1 MYYRNN
7 SFKVHVSL
15 SLYACLIHKAFYFFI
30 FWFIKK
36 ICFFCRNNL
45 NIMKHFLISSLLF
58 LSISFIYCIDSHAFL
73 NRDVHLLTMQDG
85 LGDNKVNCIYK
96 DKNGFMWFGTDNGLS
111 CYDGSSVKNF
121 TMQLTSYMNVSAIG
135 ELSEHCLGVVVD
147 QTLYAFDRSTER
159 FISIEGGLEKG
170 KLLQFIPAYPNQ
182 CRIISST
189 HLYLYN
195 VKERTDKAR
204 HVTALELTMEEK
216 VGGLV
221 KDRDG
226 ITRCTLSED
235 STKVYLTNSRL
246 ELIVYDLKS
255 KTVTQQISLGSP
267 KVLSISSILE
277 AGNRIWIAT
286 IDHGIICYHK
296 HSGHVEHISYEA
308 KDEKNLLSHPDVY
321 EIVQLNN
328 NRLLAVT
335 WNGYTLLDPGKGI
348 SEELTTH
355 IYNNVSLV
363 NQNLET
369 RMICA
374 FYDSQGVLWIGTN
387 GGGVIYSDLRLQY
400 FNQYHQDR
408 HNEICS
414 IQVDD
419 DGYVWLATFHKGI
432 MKSTHP
438 FHSSSSFKF
447 VTAGSEEVRKKET
460 VLCTMKDAEGNI
472 WFGNKDG
479 TLTVYDKHGTFKVH
493 PLDMEVTINR
503 SSIWALHIDRQNNFW
518 IGTDKGLLLFNSSS
532 GKCQHIEVRKQSQ
545 PGTLTELEIPVHAIT
560 ETKDGTVWVG
570 TEQHGV
576 GKIVDHVAGKKTME
590 MEYGT
595 SFKLHNASV
604 KSLLASSDGQLY
616 VGYETGFAI
625 INPENGTIHNFYT
638 TKNGLCNNHTGC
650 ITEDAKGDIWIG
662 SNSGISRYSRHQQL
676 FYHYYISGSNRS
688 AFLYGK
694 YLFWGNNKS
703 LTYFD
708 PDNINV
714 FSFSETAAITTLEVS
729 NKTVAMGEKINGQ
742 VILNNSLFY
751 AKEIELNHDN
761 RDFSLTFSSLS
772 FSKERQKLRYR
783 LYPYQKEWM
792 IANGGGKVSYANLR
806 KGDYTFEIQSLY
818 PNEHIGKM
826 TSLKVTILP
835 HWSETFLFKL
845 ILLVLISLA
854 ILRIIYRIRVR
865 QKRLEYELQLQHEV
879 FTATV
884 ARDKEKQIRMER
896 ENFFTNAAH
905 ELRTPLTLIL
915 SPLQELLQNLKSS
928 DAMFEK
934 LQIMYRN
941 GSSLHTL
948 VDHLLYVQK
957 IEAGMVKLSL
967 SKANIVELA
976 SREANSFCQLAEA
989 EESNYTIDLP
999 SEPVC
1004 LWIDIEK
1011 ITSAIRNLLSNA
1023 FKYTPPKGNITLRID
1038 QTKVDG
1044 KLYCRIIVSDS
1055 GKGIPYE
1062 LQERIF
1068 DSFITGEN
1076 TPLLSSKVG
1085 IGLRIVKN
1093 TMDLHHG
1100 TVTLTSTPGKGSKFT
1115 LLIPEGNTHFAED
1128 KYQLVN
1134 PPTVEE
1140 PLISLPA
1147 APLVVQEEKNIK
1159 KRNLL
1164 VVEDNKEIRTYICSL
1179 FRKDYAVYEAADG
1192 EEGIQVATRLLPDL
1206 IITDIMMPV
1215 KDGFTCCREIRE
1227 QPCTAHIPLLM
1238 LTAKAEDADI
1248 LQGTKMGAD
1257 DYMMKPFNPEIL
1269 KSKVENL
1276 ILQRERLKRIYT
1288 KTLMLKQKQAEEA
1301 GEEEK
1306 PDDFMQQVI
1315 NVIEVNLSNEDF
1327 NVKILADR
1335 LNMSQPTLYRKIKQH
1350 SELAAIEIIRRV
1362 RMSKAAELIME
1373 KKYSIQEI
1381 AEMVGYSD
1389 TRTLRKHFA
1398 GQFGVS
1404 PSKYLE
1410 SED

>member
-1 MYYRNN
+1 
-7 SFKVHVSL
+7 
-15 SLYACLIHKAFYFFI
+15 
-30 FWFIKK
+30 
-36 ICFFCRNNL
+36 
-45 NIMKHFLISSLLF
+45 MKHFLIRSFLF
-58 LSISFIYCIDSHAFL
+58 LSISFTYCTNTHAFL

-96 DKNGFMWFGTDNGLS
+96 DRNGFMWFGTDNGLS
-111 CYDGSSVKNF
+111 RYDGSSVKNF
-121 TMQLTSYMNVSAIG
+121 TMQLTSYTNISAVG
-135 ELSEHCLGVVVD
+135 ELSERCLGVVAD
-147 QTLYAFDRSTER
+147 QTLYAFDRSTEQ
-159 FISIEGGLEKG
+159 FIPVEGDLKKG
-170 KLLQFIPAYPNQ
+170 ELLQFMPVYPNR

-189 HLYLYN
+189 HLYLYK
-195 VKERTDKAR
+195 VKEKMDKAQ
-204 HVTALELTMEEK
+204 HVTALVLTMEEK
-216 VGGLV
+216 TGDLV
-221 KDRDG
+221 KDGDN
-226 ITRCTLSED
+226 ITRCCLSED
-235 STKVYLTNSRL
+235 STKVYLTNNRL
-246 ELIVYDLKS
+246 ELIIYDLKS
-255 KTVTQQISLGSP
+255 KIVTQQIPLGNTIA
-267 KVLSISSILE
+267 LSVSSILE
-277 AGNRIWIAT
+277 AGNRIWIST
-286 IDHGIICYHK
+286 IDHGIVCYHK
-296 HSGHVEHISYEA
+296 HSGHVEHISYGG

-335 WNGYTLLDPGKGI
+335 WNGYTLLNPGEGV

-374 FYDSQGVLWIGTN
+374 FYDSQGILWIGTN
-387 GGGVIYSDLRLQY
+387 GGGVVFSDLRLQY
-400 FNQYHQDR
+400 FNQFHQDR

-414 IQVDD
+414 IQTDD
-419 DGYVWLATFHKGI
+419 DGYIWLATFHKGI
-432 MKSTHP
+432 MKSVLP
-438 FHSSSSFKF
+438 FHSTSSFKF

-460 VLCTMKDAEGNI
+460 VLCTIKDADGNI

-479 TLTVYDKHGTFKVH
+479 TLTVRDKHGTFKVQT
-493 PLDMEVTINR
+493 LDMGISINR
-503 SSIWALHIDRQNNFW
+503 SAIWALHIDRQKNFW
-518 IGTDKGLLLFNSSS
+518 IGTDKGLLLFNPSS
-532 GKCQHIEVRKQSQ
+532 GKCQRIEVCSQSQ
-545 PGTLTELEIPVHAIT
+545 SKTLTGQEIPVHVIA
-560 ETKDGTVWVG
+560 ETKDGNVWVG
-570 TEQHGV
+570 TEHHGV
-576 GKIVDHVAGKKTME
+576 GKIVGLVAEGGTME
-590 MEYGT
+590 VGYGA
-595 SFKLHNASV
+595 SFKLHKASV
-604 KSLLASSDGQLY
+604 KSLLVSSDGQLY

-625 INPENGTIHNFYT
+625 IDPDNGTIHDFYT
-638 TKNGLCNNHTGC
+638 TKNGLCNNYTGC
-650 ITEDAKGDIWIG
+650 IIEDAKGDIWIG
-662 SNSGISRYSRHQQL
+662 SNSGISRYSRHQRL

-708 PDNINV
+708 PDNINA
-714 FSFSETAAITTLEVS
+714 FPFSETAAITTLEVG
-729 NKTVAMGEKINGQ
+729 NKTVTTGEKINGQ

-751 AKEIELNHDN
+751 TKEIELSHDN
-761 RDFSLTFSSLS
+761 RDFSLTFNSLS
-772 FSKERQKLRYR
+772 FSKEWQKLRYR

-792 IANGGGKVSYANLR
+792 IANGGEKVSYANLR

-818 PNEHIGKM
+818 PNEHIGKIN
-826 TSLKVTILP
+826 SLKVTILP
-835 HWSETFLFKL
+835 HWSETLLFKL
-845 ILLVLISLA
+845 ILLVLVTLG
-854 ILRIIYRIRVR
+854 ILRIINRIKIR
-865 QKRLEYELQLQHEV
+865 QKRLEHELQLQHEV

-884 ARDKEKQIRMER
+884 ERDKEKQIRMER
-896 ENFFTNAAH
+896 EKFFTNAAH

-915 SPLQELLQNLKSS
+915 SPLQELLHNLKPS

-967 SKANIVELA
+967 SKANIVKLA
-976 SREANSFCQLAEA
+976 SGEATRFCQLAEA
-989 EESNYTIDLP
+989 KEFNYTIDLP
-999 SEPVC
+999 SEPVW
-1004 LWIDIEK
+1004 LWIDVEK
-1011 ITSAIRNLLSNA
+1011 ITLAIRNLLSNA
-1023 FKYTPPKGNITLRID
+1023 FKYTSPKGNIILCID
-1038 QTKVDG
+1038 QTEIDG
-1044 KLYCRIIVSDS
+1044 KPYCRVMVSDS

-1062 LQERIF
+1062 LQEHIF

-1100 TVTLTSTPGKGSKFT
+1100 TVTLQSAPHEGSKFT
-1115 LLIPEGNTHFAED
+1115 LLIPEGNTHFTED
-1128 KYQLVN
+1128 KYKLVN
-1134 PPTVEE
+1134 NHTVEE
-1140 PLISLPA
+1140 QLVPLPIASLTT
-1147 APLVVQEEKNIK
+1147 QEEKNAK
-1159 KRNLL
+1159 KRSLL
-1164 VVEDNKEIRTYICSL
+1164 VVEDNKEMRIYICSL
-1179 FRKDYAVYEAADG
+1179 FRKDYTVYEAADG
-1192 EEGIQVATRLLPDL
+1192 EEGIQAATHHLPDL

-1215 KDGFTCCREIRE
+1215 KDGFACCREIRK

-1248 LQGTKMGAD
+1248 LQGTQVGAD

-1269 KSKVENL
+1269 KSKVESL

-1288 KTLMLKQKQAEEA
+1288 KTLMLKLKQTEE
-1301 GEEEK
+1301 GEKEETS
-1306 PDDFMQQVI
+1306 DNFIQQVV

-1327 NVKILADR
+1327 NVKMLADQ

-1350 SELAAIEIIRRV
+1350 SELAAIEMIRSV

-1381 AEMVGYSD
+1381 AEMVGYND

-1410 SED
+1410 PED